1 MQVAERDE
9 NPRHVKS
16 GLLSPADQ
24 HGSNGS
30 LRLTIVASAGLAIG
44 FNGAQ
49 RDLTPGPGAE
59 AGERDSGTGP
69 LGEGMEDQ
77 VLAVWCQGDLRPRC

>member
-9 NPRHVKS
+9 NPRHVES
-16 GLLSPADQ
+16 GLL
-24 HGSNGS
+24 
-30 LRLTIVASAGLAIG
+30 SAGLAIG

-69 LGEGMEDQ
+69 LGEGLEDQ
-77 VLAVWCQGDLRPRC
+77 VLAVWCQGDLRTRC